1 MANPMG
7 ETKREPPPVD
17 FDLRLKP
24 EFPGGKRSALPSRI
38 GRHIAVESP
47 NATPMLRTD
56 GHLGNSAQSDDIGA
70 ARRQQRL

>member
-24 EFPGGKRSALPSRI
+24 EFPDGKRSALPSRI

-47 NATPMLRTD
+47 N
-56 GHLGNSAQSDDIGA
+56 GHSDAQNRRSSGKIGS
-70 ARRQQRL
+70 